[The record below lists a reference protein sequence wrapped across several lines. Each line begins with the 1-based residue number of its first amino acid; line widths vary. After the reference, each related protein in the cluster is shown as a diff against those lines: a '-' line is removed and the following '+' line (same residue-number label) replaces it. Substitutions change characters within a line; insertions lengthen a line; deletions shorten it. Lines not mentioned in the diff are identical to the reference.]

1 MKGQIV
7 RTLHLAMLMCLIWA
21 SLIGLMIFIDRV
33 ILRVNIGSLIVRA
46 IFRNGT
52 SFLLLAIL
60 LYFWKWVTQ
69 WYYNRY
75 VAKGRR

>member
-1 MKGQIV
+1 MKGQIA

-21 SLIGLMIFIDRV
+21 LLIGLMIFIDRV
-33 ILRVNIGSLIVRA
+33 ILRVNISSPIVRA

>member
-1 MKGQIV
+1 MKGQIT

-21 SLIGLMIFIDRV
+21 LLIGLMIFIDRV
-33 ILRVNIGSLIVRA
+33 ILRVNIGSPIVRA
-46 IFRNGT
+46 VFRNGT

-60 LYFWKWVTQ
+60 LYFWKWATR

>member
-1 MKGQIV
+1 MKGQIA

-21 SLIGLMIFIDRV
+21 LLIGLMIFIDRV
-33 ILRVNIGSLIVRA
+33 ILRVNIGSPIVRA
-46 IFRNGT
+46 VFRNGT